1 MKILF
6 RSDQQMNAN
15 KRKARGIHSRKPKD
29 CYTHDRYEY
38 KASDFG
44 RSNSME
50 AAIYRAAIAGDIDG
64 LRTALQQD
72 SELNLLNQLTPRG
85 DTILHITAS
94 LGHHHLVEPIQSL
107 SPDLFKSK
115 NCNDDYPLHLAAAG
129 GHLSIVESLIT
140 NASQFARSWGPET
153 EAVLLH
159 EYFNVINGKNKQG
172 NTPLHMAVKDHQYEV
187 AFFLF
192 KQAGSVLTSCAP
204 NLEKKSPLY
213 MAAEAG
219 HQELFELMMQFVA
232 SNVDAQNMV
241 KDGQPLL
248 HVAITTR
255 NKGPP
260 HLFLSRSLRPTLH
273 SLYFLSTLAKIER
286 SRKKPTSLPL
296 PPSQP
301 SISSLAAPSSSQ
313 IFVLKKASEFVSSL
327 MDAPDSSG
335 RKPLSYAASVGYFDG
350 VCYILDT
357 FVDCT
362 YKRDSDGSYPI
373 HEASSHGHIE
383 VVKEFLRRFPDSREL
398 LNKQGQNILHVAA
411 KSGKANIVSYMLKA
425 PELEMLVND
434 TDEDGNTPLLLAT
447 KNAHAEIVSILTWD
461 KRVRLEIENGE
472 GFTALDAALDYEG
485 TTPSIHE

>member
-94 LGHHHLVEPIQSL
+94 LGHHHLVEPIQSR

-159 EYFNVINGKNKQG
+159 EYFN
-172 NTPLHMAVKDHQYEV
+172 
-187 AFFLF
+187 
-192 KQAGSVLTSCAP
+192 AGSVLTSCAP

-219 HQELFELMMQFVA
+219 HEELFELMMQFVA

-255 NKGPP
+255 NKAYEMNNSNYQCDSK
-260 HLFLSRSLRPTLH
+260 LK
-273 SLYFLSTLAKIER
+273 YI
-286 SRKKPTSLPL
+286 KK
-296 PPSQP
+296 
-301 SISSLAAPSSSQ
+301 
-313 IFVLKKASEFVSSL
+313 
-327 MDAPDSSG
+327 G
-335 RKPLSYAASVGYFDG
+335 
-350 VCYILDT
+350 
-357 FVDCT
+357 
-362 YKRDSDGSYPI
+362 
-373 HEASSHGHIE
+373 
-383 VVKEFLRRFPDSREL
+383 
-398 LNKQGQNILHVAA
+398 
-411 KSGKANIVSYMLKA
+411 
-425 PELEMLVND
+425 
-434 TDEDGNTPLLLAT
+434 
-447 KNAHAEIVSILTWD
+447 
-461 KRVRLEIENGE
+461 
-472 GFTALDAALDYEG
+472 
-485 TTPSIHE
+485 